1 MTSAWVQTL
10 KLILP
15 SLKDNTA
22 DADRLIQ
29 ALKSRLSVDDI
40 AVDLDLLRAL
50 PDVLRN
56 ADYHVRC
63 VLYKDRG
70 GWGISGV
77 LAAGD
82 PSPVLG
88 MAVDLGTTRVV
99 LRLVDLLDGR
109 SLAESSFD
117 NPQLAVGPDI
127 LTRIHHADSENGQR
141 HLQGLIV
148 DGLNHQ
154 MAALCASCGFATT
167 DVFLMAIAG
176 NTSMTHLFMGLN
188 PRWIIRE
195 PYIPVVNRPGTHRAS
210 QLGLCANPCA
220 RVFVFP
226 NIGSYFGGDLI
237 AGILYSGLNFREET
251 AILVDVGT
259 NAEVVLGNKNWM
271 IACAGAAG
279 PALEGGAARMGMMAG
294 PGVID
299 RVAINPDTRQID
311 IHTIEDL
318 PPVWICGSGLIDL
331 AAQLFLCGMLDIRGK
346 LLASECGS
354 RLKEIDG
361 LKHLVVVDQEDAAA
375 GRDLS
380 ISQADIDSLIR
391 SKAAMYT
398 ILETLTASVGM
409 APRELTRFYVAG
421 TFGSFINPVS
431 AISIGMIPDLE
442 LSCYQTLG
450 NSSLGG
456 AARILESSELFEEVD
471 RIQGS
476 ITYLELNVN
485 QDFMNRFSAAKFL
498 PHTDPTL
505 FPSVKQRLKAIEDRL
520 WVEGF

>member
-1 MTSAWVQTL
+1 MTRAWVKTL
-10 KLILP
+10 ELSLP

-22 DADRLIQ
+22 DADRMIQ
-29 ALKSRLSVDDI
+29 ALKSRLGADDI
-40 AVDLDLLRAL
+40 AVDLDLLKKL

-56 ADYHVRC
+56 ADYHIRC

-70 GWGISGV
+70 RWGISGV
-77 LAAGD
+77 LSAED
-82 PSPVLG
+82 PAPVLG

-99 LRLVDLLDGR
+99 IRLVDLAGGR
-109 SLAESSFD
+109 ALAETSFD

-127 LTRIHHADSENGQR
+127 LTRIHHADSEEGRIRLQR
-141 HLQGLIV
+141 LIV
-148 DGLNHQ
+148 DSLNRE
-154 MAALCASCGFATT
+154 MAALCASCGFAAT

-176 NTSMTHLFMGLN
+176 NTAMTHLFMGLN

-195 PYIPVVNRPGTHRAS
+195 PYIPVVNRPGTHRAL
-210 QLGLCANPCA
+210 QLGLCANPGA

-237 AGILYSGLNFREET
+237 AGILYSGLNQREET

-299 RVAINPDTRQID
+299 RVAISPDTLQLD
-311 IHTIEDL
+311 IHTIENL
-318 PPVWICGSGLIDL
+318 PPVGICGSGMIDL

-346 LLASECGS
+346 FVASVCGT
-354 RLKEIDG
+354 RLKEMDG
-361 LKHLVVVDQEDAAA
+361 LKHLVVVNREDAAT
-375 GRDLS
+375 GHDLS

-409 APRELTRFYVAG
+409 APPELTRFYVAG

-431 AISIGMIPDLE
+431 AISIGMIPDLP
-442 LSCYQTLG
+442 LNCYQTLG

-456 AARILESSELFEEVD
+456 AARILESCDLFEEVD

-498 PHTDPTL
+498 PHTDPSL
-505 FPSVKQRLKAIEDRL
+505 FPSVKQR
-520 WVEGF
+520 VYTEGYGR

>member
-1 MTSAWVQTL
+1 MFQASVKTSRTWVQLL
-10 KLILP
+10 KLSLP

-29 ALKSRLSVDDI
+29 ALKSRLSADDI
-40 AVDLDLLRAL
+40 TVDLDLLKTL
-50 PDVLRN
+50 PDILRN
-56 ADYHVRC
+56 ADYHIRC

-70 GWGISGV
+70 CWGISSILGV
-77 LAAGD
+77 ED
-82 PSPVLG
+82 PAPVLG

-99 LRLVDLLDGR
+99 LRLVDLADGR
-109 SLAESSFD
+109 ALAESSFD
-117 NPQLAVGPDI
+117 NPQLSVGPDI
-127 LTRIHHADSENGQR
+127 LTRIHYADSPEGQL
-141 HLQGLIV
+141 HLQNLIV
-148 DGLNHQ
+148 DGLNRE
-154 MAALCASCGFATT
+154 MAELCASGGFAAT

-176 NTSMTHLFMGLN
+176 NTAMTHLLMGLN

-195 PYIPVVNRPGTHRAS
+195 PYIPVVNRPGTHRAA
-210 QLGLCANPCA
+210 QFGLCANAGA

-237 AGILYSGLNFREET
+237 AGILYSGLNLREET

-299 RVAINPDTRQID
+299 RVAIDPETRQMD
-311 IHTIEDL
+311 IHTIEEL
-318 PPVWICGSGLIDL
+318 SPVGICGSGLIDL
-331 AAQLFLCGMLDIRGK
+331 AAHLFLCGMLDIRGK
-346 LLASECGS
+346 FVASACGS

-361 LKHLVVVDQEDAAA
+361 LKHLVVVNQKDSAT

-398 ILETLTASVGM
+398 ILETLAASVGM
-409 APRELTRFYVAG
+409 APPELTRFYVAG

-431 AISIGMIPDLE
+431 AISIGMIPDLP
-442 LSCYQTLG
+442 LSSYQTLG

-456 AARILESSELFEEVD
+456 AARFLESSESFEEID

-498 PHTDPTL
+498 PHTDPSL
-505 FPSVKQRLKAIEDRL
+505 FPSVKIKTM
-520 WVEGF
+520 

>member
-10 KLILP
+10 KLSLP

-29 ALKSRLSVDDI
+29 ALKSRLGAGDI
-40 AVDLDLLRAL
+40 AVNLDLLRVL
-50 PDVLRN
+50 PDILRD
-56 ADYHVRC
+56 ADYHIRC

-77 LAAGD
+77 LPAEDQA
-82 PSPVLG
+82 PVLG

-99 LRLVDLLDGR
+99 LRLVDLADGR
-109 SLAESSFD
+109 ALEESSFD
-117 NPQLAVGPDI
+117 NPQLEVGPDI
-127 LTRIHHADSENGQR
+127 LTRIHHADSQEGQN
-141 HLQGLIV
+141 HLQKLIV
-148 DGLNHQ
+148 DALNKE
-154 MAALCASCGFATT
+154 MAALCASRGVAAT
-167 DVFLMAIAG
+167 DVYLMSIAG
-176 NTSMTHLFMGLN
+176 NTAMTHLFMGLN

-195 PYIPVVNRPGTHRAS
+195 PYIPVVNRPVTHRAS
-210 QLGLCANPCA
+210 QLGLCANPGA

-237 AGILYSGLNFREET
+237 AGILYSGLNLREKT

-299 RVAINPDTRQID
+299 RVAINPDTFQMD
-311 IHTIEDL
+311 IHTIEEL
-318 PPVWICGSGLIDL
+318 PPVGICGSGLIDL

-346 LLASECGS
+346 FVVSACGD

-361 LKHLVVVDQEDAAA
+361 LNHLVVVDQQVSAT

-409 APRELTRFYVAG
+409 VPRDLTRFYVAG

-442 LSCYQTLG
+442 LNCYQTLG

-456 AARILESSELFEEVD
+456 AARILESSGLFEEVD
-471 RIQGS
+471 RIRDS

-498 PHTDPTL
+498 PHTDPSL
-505 FPSVKQRLKAIEDRL
+505 FPSVRKSAL
-520 WVEGF
+520 

>member
-1 MTSAWVQTL
+1 MFQAGVKMSRAWVQTL
-10 KLILP
+10 HLSLP

-22 DADRLIQ
+22 DLDRLIL
-29 ALKSRLSVDDI
+29 ALKPLLDADDI
-40 AVDLDLLRAL
+40 AVDLDLMRVL

-56 ADYHVRC
+56 TGYHIRC

-70 GWGISGV
+70 GWGIAGV
-77 LAAGD
+77 LPADD
-82 PSPVLG
+82 PAPVLG

-99 LRLVDLLDGR
+99 LRLVDLADGR
-109 SLAESSFD
+109 SLAEASFD
-117 NPQLAVGPDI
+117 NPQLGVGPDI
-127 LTRIHHADSENGQR
+127 LTRIHHADTPEGQQ
-141 HLQGLIV
+141 HLQRLIM
-148 DGLNHQ
+148 DGLNRE
-154 MAALCASCGFATT
+154 MAALCISCGFSAT

-176 NTSMTHLFMGLN
+176 NTAMTHLFMGLN

-195 PYIPVVNRPGTHRAS
+195 PYIPVINRPGTHRAS
-210 QLGLCANPCA
+210 QLGILASPYA
-220 RVFVFP
+220 RVLVFP

-237 AGILYSGLNFREET
+237 AGILYCGLNQREET

-279 PALEGGAARMGMMAG
+279 PALEGGAAQMGMMAG

-299 RVAINPDTRQID
+299 RVIIDPDTLQID
-311 IHTIEDL
+311 IHTIEEL
-318 PPVWICGSGLIDL
+318 PPVGICGSGLIDL
-331 AAQLFLCGMLDIRGK
+331 AAQLFLRGMLDIRGK
-346 LLASECGS
+346 FVPAACGG

-361 LKHLVVVDQEDAAA
+361 LKHFMVVDQKNAAA

-409 APRELTRFYVAG
+409 TPRDLPRFYVAG

-431 AISIGMIPDLE
+431 AIAIGMIPDLP
-442 LSCYQTLG
+442 LTCYHTLG

-485 QDFMNRFSAAKFL
+485 PDFMNRFSAAKFL
-498 PHTDPTL
+498 PHTDPSL
-505 FPSVKQRLKAIEDRL
+505 FPSVKK
-520 WVEGF
+520 GG

>member
-1 MTSAWVQTL
+1 
-10 KLILP
+10 
-15 SLKDNTA
+15 
-22 DADRLIQ
+22 
-29 ALKSRLSVDDI
+29 
-40 AVDLDLLRAL
+40 
-50 PDVLRN
+50 
-56 ADYHVRC
+56 
-63 VLYKDRG
+63 
-70 GWGISGV
+70 
-77 LAAGD
+77 
-82 PSPVLG
+82 
-88 MAVDLGTTRVV
+88 
-99 LRLVDLLDGR
+99 
-109 SLAESSFD
+109 
-117 NPQLAVGPDI
+117 
-127 LTRIHHADSENGQR
+127 
-141 HLQGLIV
+141 
-148 DGLNHQ
+148 
-154 MAALCASCGFATT
+154 MAALCASHGFAAT

-176 NTSMTHLFMGLN
+176 NTAMTHLFMGLN

-195 PYIPVVNRPGTHRAS
+195 PYIPVINRPGTHRAS
-210 QLGLCANPCA
+210 ELGLCMNPCA

-237 AGILYSGLNFREET
+237 AGILYSGLNKQEET

-299 RVAINPDTRQID
+299 RVTINPDTLQMD
-311 IHTIEDL
+311 IHAIENL
-318 PPVWICGSGLIDL
+318 PPVGICGSGLIDL

-346 LLASECGS
+346 FVASVYGS

-361 LKHLVVVDQEDAAA
+361 LKHFVVVNREDSAT

-431 AISIGMIPDLE
+431 AISIGMIPDLP
-442 LSCYQTLG
+442 LNCYQTLG

-456 AARILESSELFEEVD
+456 AARILESRELFEEVD

-498 PHTDPTL
+498 PHTDPSL
-505 FPSVKQRLKAIEDRL
+505 FPSVKQRLKA
-520 WVEGF
+520 EG